1 MSIHTQR
8 KINSICSEAAYEWL
22 QNWIN
27 EQHPGAYPG
36 TPLNYF
42 YRNTA
47 HREYK
52 SRFLESVILKVC
64 NAKGGRARKPAD
76 KGRSIDTSRIVI
88 NVLGQ
93 QKKIGGRVFVKNND
107 VRVGSADIEWIYNS
121 KVVNWE
127 VKIGSDKQSTAQI
140 AEELRAIKN
149 KELYFLVKTVDEFIE
164 IYLDRF

>member
-1 MSIHTQR
+1 MSTHTQR

-52 SRFLESVILKVC
+52 SRFLESVILRLC

-76 KGRSIDTSRIVI
+76 KGRSIDTSKIVT

-93 QKKIGGRVFVKNND
+93 QKKIGGRVFVKNRN
-107 VRVGSADIEWIYNS
+107 VIAGEADIQWIYKGRVIS
-121 KVVNWE
+121 LE
-127 VKIGSDKQSTAQI
+127 CKIGSDRQSTVQI
-140 AEELRAIKN
+140 AEQKRAIENGEEYYIIKS
-149 KELYFLVKTVDEFIE
+149 VDEFIKL
-164 IYLDRF
+164 YLDRF